1 MRQFS
6 PVFVTSV
13 ALTAAALAMWGLAAD
28 WAVTHVQPDMRSL
41 DGWGAI
47 TVSAV
52 AALCWYAYA
61 HRCADRDRS
70 ALIRTLSRT
79 VARTVPMRRV
89 P

>member
-1 MRQFS
+1 MRRFS
-6 PVFVTSV
+6 SVFVISV

-28 WAVTHVQPDMRSL
+28 WTVAHVRPDMRSL

-52 AALCWYAYA
+52 AALCWYSCA

-79 VARTVPMRRV
+79 IPMRRV